1 MNRVRKLTIGMLA
14 ALLVL
19 MIPGMAFA
27 KSYVPVKGTRYEY
40 DENDKKWVKTN
51 ATVTAKFSKD
61 GKVKKVEE
69 TQTGYTRVRT
79 YSWKGNN
86 LKKDVIKENWSWLD
100 GDGKTQT
107 TTINRT
113 ERFTIKNKLP
123 VKSERSYVSN
133 SSQEGEWKNT
143 TTTKYTWK
151 KNKKKGTASITGSI
165 QGNSYSYTETIK
177 LKKGRRVS
185 VKDDNGSST
194 YTYYRSGLLKQETI
208 RDGDVSIVY
217 KYNKKGYITE
227 WTETG
232 RDDGGAYTRK
242 NTYKWTMNKKKKC
255 PKSVV
260 VTQKRTGSNAFT
272 STFKYEFTKFKKVS
286 KVRNCDAFGFPV
298 WLGIETQYA

>member
-113 ERFTIKNKLP
+113 ERYTIKNKLP

-133 SSQEGEWKNT
+133 SSQEGTWKNT

-151 KNKKKGTASITGSI
+151 KNK
-165 QGNSYSYTETIK
+165 
-177 LKKGRRVS
+177 RRGQPVLQEAFR
-185 VKDDNGSST
+185 GIPIPIRRRSS
-194 YTYYRSGLLKQETI
+194 
-208 RDGDVSIVY
+208 
-217 KYNKKGYITE
+217 
-227 WTETG
+227 
-232 RDDGGAYTRK
+232 
-242 NTYKWTMNKKKKC
+242 
-255 PKSVV
+255 
-260 VTQKRTGSNAFT
+260 
-272 STFKYEFTKFKKVS
+272 
-286 KVRNCDAFGFPV
+286 
-298 WLGIETQYA
+298 